1 MTVFAEL
8 IAFDKDVEGYIT
20 YVFKLLD
27 EYSINKLQ
35 SEYLMTVQYYNWVS
49 DPINIGDKGYVKI
62 KEVKAGIDQW
72 WDGKQHNYYKFD
84 DTIFYKFIPY
94 IVKSS
99 TEIIL

>member
-1 MTVFAEL
+1 MTIFAEL
-8 IAFDKDVEGYIT
+8 IAFDKDIEGYIT

-49 DPINIGDKGYVKI
+49 DPINIGDIGYVKV

-72 WDGKQHNYYKFD
+72 WDGKQHNFYKFD
-84 DTIFYKFIPY
+84 DMIFYKFIPH
-94 IVKSS
+94 ITKSS
-99 TEIIL
+99 TEVIL